1 MATGPGLR
9 PSMEIYFVKIIW
21 TIHAEDRQREWE
33 RMKGLTLEVVQNVVR
48 RPDQVVPGDLS
59 VLIAQSQ

>member
-1 MATGPGLR
+1 M
-9 PSMEIYFVKIIW
+9 KIIW

-33 RMKGLTLEVVQNVVR
+33 RMKGLTREVVQNVVR